1 MTTLLKLTRPCDT
14 IIALAT
20 PSGTGA
26 IALIRISGDKALDYS
41 ERLFSKSLKDKKT
54 HTLHFGFI
62 RSENEKI
69 DEVVVGLFKAP
80 HSYTGED
87 IIEISCHCSPYIIET
102 IIGAYLH
109 LGCRLA
115 ERGEFTRRAFLN
127 KKIDLI
133 QAEAVAEL
141 IASTTKMQK
150 DNVLH
155 YMSGYFSTMLR
166 NLKKDLIRFAALMEL
181 ELDFSEED
189 VTFAERSELISF
201 LLKTRQSIQTLISS
215 FQAGNV
221 LKNGIKIV
229 LIGAPN
235 TGKSTLLNAVL
246 QEEKA
251 IVSPIAGTTRDSIE
265 DTLYYKDIC
274 FRFIDTAGLRT
285 PKDEIEHIGIEKTHQ
300 KIKEADMALYL
311 FDVSIQDLSAA
322 EKEIFALALSDT
334 PYIIVGNKA
343 DLITHTLPRQTN
355 FISIS
360 AKKKQGIN
368 QLLERIYEHFMGAY
382 SQQPEPMI
390 LTNARHTDALKK
402 IDLHLSAIVKGLEK
416 NLSAD
421 LLSVD
426 IRYALHHIGELTGD
440 IHNDAVLG
448 YIFSNFCIG
457 K

>member
-1 MTTLLKLTRPCDT
+1 MTAPLKLTHLSDT
-14 IIALAT
+14 VIALAT

-26 IALIRISGDKALDYS
+26 IAVVRISGDKAIDYS

-54 HTLHFGFI
+54 HTLHFGYI
-62 RSENEKI
+62 RVENEKI

-87 IIEISCHCSPYIIET
+87 IIEISCHCSAYIIET

-133 QAEAVAEL
+133 QAEAVCEL
-141 IASTTKMQK
+141 IASATKTQK
-150 DNVLH
+150 DNALH
-155 YMSGYFSTMLR
+155 YMSGHFSAMLR
-166 NLKKDLIRFAALMEL
+166 DLKKDLIRFAALMEL

-189 VTFAERSELISF
+189 VIFAERSELSAF
-201 LLKTRQSIQTLISS
+201 LLKTRQTLQTLIPS

-221 LKNGIKIV
+221 LKNGIKIT

-235 TGKSTLLNAVL
+235 TGKSTLLNAL
-246 QEEKA
+246 LREEKA

-265 DTLYYKDIC
+265 DILYYKDIC

-285 PKDEIEHIGIEKTHQ
+285 PKDEIERIGIERTRQ
-300 KIKEADMALYL
+300 KIKESDMLLYL
-311 FDVSIQDLSAA
+311 FDLSVQDLS
-322 EKEIFALALSDT
+322 EIQKDISALSPSDT

-343 DLITHTLPRQTN
+343 DLITHTLPEQTN
-355 FISIS
+355 FIHIS
-360 AKKKQGIN
+360 AQKKQGIH
-368 QLLERIYEHFMGAY
+368 QLLERIYTHFMGNY

-402 IDLHLSAIVKGLEK
+402 IDLHLAALIKGLEK

-426 IRYALHHIGELTGD
+426 IRYALHHIGALTGD
-440 IHNDAVLG
+440 IPDEAVLD